1 MKQLFTIVISAIALA
16 GCSGAGISIGGGTGN
31 QFIVLGEATIPG
43 SQAVGEANVAV
54 RNANAAGC
62 NAISVGGYGL
72 GSEATLIGVPVLIE
86 CPAGIRLLPNG
97 TRDLTPPSPW
107 VFDQVCS
114 GCGKV
119 RTRWV

>member
-1 MKQLFTIVISAIALA
+1 MTRNFLVATLGILLA
-16 GCSGAGISIGGGTGN
+16 GCTGAANQSTGN

-72 GSEATLIGVPVLIE
+72 GSEATLVGVPVLIE
-86 CPAGIRLLPNG
+86 CLAGIRLLPNG
-97 TRDLTPPSPW
+97 TRDPSSP
-107 VFDQVCS
+107 
-114 GCGKV
+114 
-119 RTRWV
+119 

>member
-1 MKQLFTIVISAIALA
+1 MRNLLTAAIPVLLLSA
-16 GCSGAGISIGGGTGN
+16 CVSPGTGN

-72 GSEATLIGVPVLIE
+72 AGEGTLVGVPVLIE
-86 CPAGIRLLPNG
+86 CPAGVRLLPNG
-97 TRDLTPPSPW
+97 ALDPTSSTP
-107 VFDQVCS
+107 
-114 GCGKV
+114 
-119 RTRWV
+119 

>member
-86 CPAGIRLLPNG
+86 CPPA
-97 TRDLTPPSPW
+97 
-107 VFDQVCS
+107 S
-114 GCGKV
+114 GCCPMA
-119 RTRWV
+119 RAI

>member
-1 MKQLFTIVISAIALA
+1 MKQILAVAIAGFSLVA
-16 GCSGAGISIGGGTGN
+16 CTGTGN
-31 QFIVLGEATIPG
+31 QVILLGEATIPG

-72 GSEATLIGVPVLIE
+72 AGEGTLVGIPVLVE

-97 TRDLTPPSPW
+97 TRDPSTSP
-107 VFDQVCS
+107 
-114 GCGKV
+114 
-119 RTRWV
+119 

>member
-1 MKQLFTIVISAIALA
+1 MLRFFMSVACGFVLV
-16 GCSGAGISIGGGTGN
+16 GCTGTGNQATGN

-86 CPAGIRLLPNG
+86 CPAGVRLLPNG
-97 TRDLTPPSPW
+97 ARDPSSVSP
-107 VFDQVCS
+107 
-114 GCGKV
+114 
-119 RTRWV
+119 

>member
-1 MKQLFTIVISAIALA
+1 MKPLLAIVVCSFGLA
-16 GCSGAGISIGGGTGN
+16 ACTGTGN

-54 RNANAAGC
+54 KNANAAGC

-72 GSEATLIGVPVLIE
+72 GSEATLIGIPVLIE

-97 TRDLTPPSPW
+97 TRDLTPAP
-107 VFDQVCS
+107 
-114 GCGKV
+114 
-119 RTRWV
+119 

>member
-1 MKQLFTIVISAIALA
+1 MKLLFAATFLLLA
-16 GCSGAGISIGGGTGN
+16 ACTQGTGN

-72 GSEATLIGVPVLIE
+72 AGEGTLIGVPVLIE
-86 CPAGIRLLPNG
+86 CPAGVRLLPNG
-97 TRDLTPPSPW
+97 TRDPSSP
-107 VFDQVCS
+107 
-114 GCGKV
+114 
-119 RTRWV
+119 